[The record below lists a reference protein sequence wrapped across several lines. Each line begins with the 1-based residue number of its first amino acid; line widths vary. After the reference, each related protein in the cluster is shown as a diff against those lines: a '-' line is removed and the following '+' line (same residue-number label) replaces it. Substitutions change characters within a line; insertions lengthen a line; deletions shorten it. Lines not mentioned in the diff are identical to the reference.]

1 MRYYSDVK
9 PNDMK
14 NRIFFLLLFF
24 VCLEWN
30 AYAVIDIQS
39 IHITSSDG
47 LANNTIRDIFQDKK
61 GFIWI
66 STTNGLSRYDGHS
79 FITLLP
85 EKDSPISLADYHVK
99 KIDEDKNGFL
109 WVLST
114 SNVFSCYDLRHNCFV
129 DFTGCGEHDQ
139 AYAYR
144 VETANG
150 DNWLWDGQKG
160 CRKIS
165 FENEHFSS
173 VTFQCENGKLPSNKV
188 NSLIEDSRGN
198 VWICTQEGLV
208 KVTRNKIEVISDMHN
223 FRAAFSYENACF
235 FLADNGDIYVYDEDE
250 KLHFVQRIGKDDVD
264 FHFTTHFGT
273 KDDWW
278 LFTTKGSYRF
288 HLSTRQVRLDNPIN
302 IPNARFVRD
311 NQGDF
316 YVFNQ
321 TGVLHYFQK
330 ETGICKIL
338 SLIDAAQMMPAAEER
353 YEVIQDNRGLIWI
366 STFGYGLFVYNPQ
379 EDIISHYTYQE
390 TGKNLVHSNFLHSL
404 LLDHS
409 GNVWVGSEFAGV
421 TLLSVLS
428 EGSYRI
434 YPEHESIND
443 YVNAIRTVVKMPDG
457 GFWFGTRQGNVY
469 AYDKNLEAA
478 SCYKMPYNYIYADL
492 LAELNYKRFM
502 FKKLCILLIFSK
514 LNEIKHLIDKYRM
527 HNLYAIFAKLLNI
540 CKQIAGNLVN
550 ESGNVPRRGVV
561 PKFSDLEVVALNM
574 ASEAVGID
582 SESLLFANLQEYR
595 VEIPNLI
602 SRRQY
607 NDRRKITSS
616 LCNAIRER
624 MVAKMDGGE
633 DYFCI
638 DSKPIEVCRI
648 ARSKRC
654 SMGKKDFSKAP
665 GVGYCASQSMYYYG
679 YKLHA
684 VCGLSGVIH
693 SFDLTKASVH
703 DIHYLKDVKVDYSN
717 CTVIG
722 DRGYISAQVQL
733 DLFETANIRLEVPY
747 RCNQKEWKPTF
758 PAFAKARKRIETLF
772 SQLCDQFMIIRNYAK
787 DTDGLFARII
797 GKISALTILQY
808 INYKNEK
815 PIGRVKYALF

>member
-1 MRYYSDVK
+1 M
-9 PNDMK
+9 
-14 NRIFFLLLFF
+14 
-24 VCLEWN
+24 
-30 AYAVIDIQS
+30 
-39 IHITSSDG
+39 
-47 LANNTIRDIFQDKK
+47 
-61 GFIWI
+61 
-66 STTNGLSRYDGHS
+66 
-79 FITLLP
+79 
-85 EKDSPISLADYHVK
+85 
-99 KIDEDKNGFL
+99 
-109 WVLST
+109 
-114 SNVFSCYDLRHNCFV
+114 
-129 DFTGCGEHDQ
+129 
-139 AYAYR
+139 
-144 VETANG
+144 
-150 DNWLWDGQKG
+150 
-160 CRKIS
+160 
-165 FENEHFSS
+165 
-173 VTFQCENGKLPSNKV
+173 
-188 NSLIEDSRGN
+188 
-198 VWICTQEGLV
+198 
-208 KVTRNKIEVISDMHN
+208 
-223 FRAAFSYENACF
+223 
-235 FLADNGDIYVYDEDE
+235 
-250 KLHFVQRIGKDDVD
+250 
-264 FHFTTHFGT
+264 
-273 KDDWW
+273 
-278 LFTTKGSYRF
+278 
-288 HLSTRQVRLDNPIN
+288 
-302 IPNARFVRD
+302 
-311 NQGDF
+311 
-316 YVFNQ
+316 
-321 TGVLHYFQK
+321 
-330 ETGICKIL
+330 
-338 SLIDAAQMMPAAEER
+338 
-353 YEVIQDNRGLIWI
+353 
-366 STFGYGLFVYNPQ
+366 
-379 EDIISHYTYQE
+379 
-390 TGKNLVHSNFLHSL
+390 
-404 LLDHS
+404 
-409 GNVWVGSEFAGV
+409 
-421 TLLSVLS
+421 
-428 EGSYRI
+428 
-434 YPEHESIND
+434 
-443 YVNAIRTVVKMPDG
+443 
-457 GFWFGTRQGNVY
+457 
-469 AYDKNLEAA
+469 
-478 SCYKMPYNYIYADL
+478 
-492 LAELNYKRFM
+492 AELNYKRFM
-502 FKKLCILLIFSK
+502 FKKLCIFLIFSK
-514 LNEIKHLIDKYRM
+514 LKVAKLLIDQYRM

-582 SESLLFANLQEYR
+582 SESLLFAKLQEYR

-616 LCNAIRER
+616 LCHAIREK
-624 MVAKMDGGE
+624 MVSEMDGDE

-758 PAFAKARKRIETLF
+758 PAFAKARKRIETIF

>member
-1 MRYYSDVK
+1 MISQENLIEKETIIFKDLSDILG
-9 PNDMK
+9 PNVHEQS
-14 NRIFFLLLFF
+14 F
-24 VCLEWN
+24 V
-30 AYAVIDIQS
+30 
-39 IHITSSDG
+39 
-47 LANNTIRDIFQDKK
+47 FK
-61 GFIWI
+61 GFIFGI
-66 STTNGLSRYDGHS
+66 CTKGYIKLKINYNTHHICQNGIFIIIPQHIIHIKECSSDFEMKVMHILPDFLCALPITPDFNLLKQTASTPCLQ
-79 FITLLP
+79 LQ
-85 EKDSPISLADYHVK
+85 EKDS
-99 KIDEDKNGFL
+99 
-109 WVLST
+109 
-114 SNVFSCYDLRHNCFV
+114 
-129 DFTGCGEHDQ
+129 
-139 AYAYR
+139 
-144 VETANG
+144 
-150 DNWLWDGQKG
+150 
-160 CRKIS
+160 
-165 FENEHFSS
+165 
-173 VTFQCENGKLPSNKV
+173 
-188 NSLIEDSRGN
+188 
-198 VWICTQEGLV
+198 
-208 KVTRNKIEVISDMHN
+208 
-223 FRAAFSYENACF
+223 
-235 FLADNGDIYVYDEDE
+235 
-250 KLHFVQRIGKDDVD
+250 
-264 FHFTTHFGT
+264 
-273 KDDWW
+273 
-278 LFTTKGSYRF
+278 
-288 HLSTRQVRLDNPIN
+288 
-302 IPNARFVRD
+302 
-311 NQGDF
+311 
-316 YVFNQ
+316 
-321 TGVLHYFQK
+321 
-330 ETGICKIL
+330 
-338 SLIDAAQMMPAAEER
+338 EE
-353 YEVIQDNRGLIWI
+353 
-366 STFGYGLFVYNPQ
+366 
-379 EDIISHYTYQE
+379 II
-390 TGKNLVHSNFLHSL
+390 
-404 LLDHS
+404 
-409 GNVWVGSEFAGV
+409 
-421 TLLSVLS
+421 TL
-428 EGSYRI
+428 Y
-434 YPEHESIND
+434 
-443 YVNAIRTVVKMPDG
+443 
-457 GFWFGTRQGNVY
+457 
-469 AYDKNLEAA
+469 
-478 SCYKMPYNYIYADL
+478 L

>member
-1 MRYYSDVK
+1 MY
-9 PNDMK
+9 
-14 NRIFFLLLFF
+14 
-24 VCLEWN
+24 
-30 AYAVIDIQS
+30 
-39 IHITSSDG
+39 
-47 LANNTIRDIFQDKK
+47 
-61 GFIWI
+61 
-66 STTNGLSRYDGHS
+66 
-79 FITLLP
+79 
-85 EKDSPISLADYHVK
+85 
-99 KIDEDKNGFL
+99 
-109 WVLST
+109 
-114 SNVFSCYDLRHNCFV
+114 
-129 DFTGCGEHDQ
+129 
-139 AYAYR
+139 
-144 VETANG
+144 
-150 DNWLWDGQKG
+150 
-160 CRKIS
+160 
-165 FENEHFSS
+165 
-173 VTFQCENGKLPSNKV
+173 
-188 NSLIEDSRGN
+188 
-198 VWICTQEGLV
+198 
-208 KVTRNKIEVISDMHN
+208 
-223 FRAAFSYENACF
+223 
-235 FLADNGDIYVYDEDE
+235 
-250 KLHFVQRIGKDDVD
+250 
-264 FHFTTHFGT
+264 
-273 KDDWW
+273 
-278 LFTTKGSYRF
+278 
-288 HLSTRQVRLDNPIN
+288 
-302 IPNARFVRD
+302 
-311 NQGDF
+311 
-316 YVFNQ
+316 
-321 TGVLHYFQK
+321 
-330 ETGICKIL
+330 
-338 SLIDAAQMMPAAEER
+338 
-353 YEVIQDNRGLIWI
+353 
-366 STFGYGLFVYNPQ
+366 
-379 EDIISHYTYQE
+379 
-390 TGKNLVHSNFLHSL
+390 
-404 LLDHS
+404 
-409 GNVWVGSEFAGV
+409 
-421 TLLSVLS
+421 
-428 EGSYRI
+428 
-434 YPEHESIND
+434 
-443 YVNAIRTVVKMPDG
+443 
-457 GFWFGTRQGNVY
+457 
-469 AYDKNLEAA
+469 
-478 SCYKMPYNYIYADL
+478 
-492 LAELNYKRFM
+492 
-502 FKKLCILLIFSK
+502 KKLCILLVFRK
-514 LNEIKHLIDKYRM
+514 LKVTKLLIDKYRM

-582 SESLLFANLQEYR
+582 SESLLFAKLQEYR

-624 MVAKMDGGE
+624 MVSKMDGGE

-654 SMGKKDFSKAP
+654 SMGKKDFRKAP

-684 VCGLSGVIH
+684 VCWLSGIIH